1 MKRTIIGF
9 HLDENGDWVA
19 NLDCAHGQHVRHRPP
34 FVSRPWVVSEAGR
47 EAMLGAEL
55 DCVRCDRMEWPDGCV
70 ACRRTPEFDETTV
83 PAGLRSEHATRRGVW
98 ARIHVIRGVLRY
110 HVGPP
115 IDRSFQVG
123 PASSAVIVPEVRHRV
138 EPEGPVRFFLEF
150 SRAKQAMSASAG
162 IDVVHLRMGRPRGR
176 VNSSDRMRPEALP
189 FESGHTGGGLE
200 RPIGRDANVL
210 PTEARNRA
218 MRSFNTTGPVKP
230 DKHYCIPPLARLD
243 LDEVLRLVHGEK
255 YFVLHAPRQT
265 GKTST
270 LLALC
275 DLLNGQ
281 GYQCVYTTVEGAHT
295 AHEDVERAMRAM
307 LAGLALQARLTLGD
321 HFLNDAWPGILA
333 KSGPDQA
340 LSEALALW
348 AEASPKPLVL
358 LIDEIDTLQ
367 GDPLLSVLQQ
377 LRAGY
382 PMHPD
387 AFPQCV
393 VLCGLRDVRD
403 YRIRSTSSPFN
414 IVAESL
420 RLGDFTQEETLTLL
434 DQHTEETG
442 QAFTDDAREAIWTQ
456 TLGQPWLVNALA
468 YETCFKRKAGRD
480 RTRAVSADDVAEARE
495 ALIVRRV
502 THLDQLADKLRED
515 RVRRVVE
522 PMLSGVDERRAT
534 NHDIEYVRDL
544 GLIARDKP
552 VRIANPIYAE
562 VVPRELGWILQEEL
576 DLNTT
581 WYVDADDS
589 LNLDRLMEAFQ
600 DFFRRHS
607 EHWKNRF
614 MYEEAWPQ
622 ILLQAYLH
630 RVVNGGGRIEREY
643 GLGRGRV
650 DLLITW
656 PQSLPPEEPGGV
668 RVREYVVECKVARA
682 GDGLESTVRD
692 GVEQTAG
699 YMARCAA
706 EAGHLVVIDQREGRS
721 WEEKVFRRQRRSENG
736 VPVEVWGM

>member
-1 MKRTIIGF
+1 
-9 HLDENGDWVA
+9 
-19 NLDCAHGQHVRHRPP
+19 
-34 FVSRPWVVSEAGR
+34 
-47 EAMLGAEL
+47 
-55 DCVRCDRMEWPDGCV
+55 
-70 ACRRTPEFDETTV
+70 
-83 PAGLRSEHATRRGVW
+83 
-98 ARIHVIRGVLRY
+98 
-110 HVGPP
+110 
-115 IDRSFQVG
+115 
-123 PASSAVIVPEVRHRV
+123 
-138 EPEGPVRFFLEF
+138 
-150 SRAKQAMSASAG
+150 
-162 IDVVHLRMGRPRGR
+162 
-176 VNSSDRMRPEALP
+176 
-189 FESGHTGGGLE
+189 
-200 RPIGRDANVL
+200 
-210 PTEARNRA
+210 

-230 DKHYCIPPLARLD
+230 DKHYCIPPLERFD
-243 LDEVLRLVHGEK
+243 LDEVLRLVDGEK

-265 GKTST
+265 GKTSS

-281 GYQCVYTTVEGAHT
+281 GYACVYTTVET
-295 AHEDVERAMRAM
+295 ARTARDDVEQVMRTVLSGLGSRARM
-307 LAGLALQARLTLGD
+307 TLGD
-321 HFLNDAWPGILA
+321 EFLAREWSGILA
-333 KSGPDQA
+333 EFGPSGA
-340 LSEALALW
+340 LGEALTRW

-358 LIDEIDTLQ
+358 LVDEIDTLQ
-367 GDPLLSVLQQ
+367 GDPLLSTLQQ

-382 PMHPD
+382 PMRPA

-414 IVAESL
+414 IVAKSL
-420 RLGDFTQEETLTLL
+420 RLGDFTQEETLALL
-434 DQHTEETG
+434 DQHTAETG
-442 QAFTDDAREAIWTQ
+442 QAFTDAAREAIWTQ

-468 YETCFKRKAGRD
+468 YETCFERKAGRD

-495 ALIVRRV
+495 QLIVRRV

-522 PMLSGVDERRAT
+522 PMLSGADERRAT

-576 DLNTT
+576 DLSTT
-581 WYVDADDS
+581 WYVDADGG

-650 DLLITW
+650 DLLIVW
-656 PQSLPPEEPGGV
+656 PQSLPLEESGGV
-668 RVREYVVECKVARA
+668 RVREYVVECKVVRV

-699 YMARCAA
+699 YMVRCAA
-706 EAGHLVVIDQREGRS
+706 EAGHLVVIDQREDRS
-721 WEEKVFRRQRRSENG
+721 WEEKVFHRRRHSEGG
-736 VPVEVWGM
+736 VPVDIWGM

>member
-1 MKRTIIGF
+1 M
-9 HLDENGDWVA
+9 
-19 NLDCAHGQHVRHRPP
+19 
-34 FVSRPWVVSEAGR
+34 
-47 EAMLGAEL
+47 
-55 DCVRCDRMEWPDGCV
+55 
-70 ACRRTPEFDETTV
+70 
-83 PAGLRSEHATRRGVW
+83 
-98 ARIHVIRGVLRY
+98 
-110 HVGPP
+110 
-115 IDRSFQVG
+115 
-123 PASSAVIVPEVRHRV
+123 
-138 EPEGPVRFFLEF
+138 RF
-150 SRAKQAMSASAG
+150 
-162 IDVVHLRMGRPRGR
+162 
-176 VNSSDRMRPEALP
+176 
-189 FESGHTGGGLE
+189 
-200 RPIGRDANVL
+200 
-210 PTEARNRA
+210 
-218 MRSFNTTGPVKP
+218 FNTTGPVNP
-230 DKHYCIPPLARLD
+230 ADHYCIPPLERFD
-243 LDEVLRLVHGEK
+243 LDEVLALVRTKK

-265 GKTST
+265 GKTSA

-275 DLLNGQ
+275 DLLNTQ
-281 GYQCVYTTVEGAHT
+281 GYGCVYTTVET
-295 AHEDVERAMRAM
+295 ARTARDDLVEAMRAV
-307 LAGLALQARLTLGD
+307 LARLGSQARSTLGD
-321 HFLNDAWPGILA
+321 QFLDDAWPGILA
-333 KSGPDQA
+333 RFGPN
-340 LSEALALW
+340 EALGEALKRW
-348 AEASPKPLVL
+348 SEASPKPLVL

-367 GDPLLSVLQQ
+367 GDPLLATLQQ

-382 PMHPD
+382 PMRPGT
-387 AFPQCV
+387 FPQCV

-414 IVAESL
+414 IVAKSL
-420 RLGDFTQEETLTLL
+420 RLGDFTQEETLALL
-434 DQHTEETG
+434 DQHTGETG

-468 YETCFKRKAGRD
+468 WETCFERKAGRD
-480 RTRAVSADDVAEARE
+480 RSRAVSADDVAEARE
-495 ALIVRRV
+495 QLIVRRV

-522 PMLSGVDERRAT
+522 PMLSGADEHAFSNR
-534 NHDIEYVRDL
+534 DVEYVRDL

-562 VVPRELGWILQEEL
+562 VLPRELGWVLQETL

-589 LNLDRLMEAFQ
+589 LNLDKLMEAFQ

-656 PQSLPPEEPGGV
+656 PRGD
-668 RVREYVVECKVARA
+668 RMREYVVECKVVRV

-706 EAGHLVVIDQREGRS
+706 EAGHLVVIDRREGRS
-721 WEEKVFRRQRRSENG
+721 WEEKVFHRQHRSQDD

>member
-1 MKRTIIGF
+1 
-9 HLDENGDWVA
+9 
-19 NLDCAHGQHVRHRPP
+19 
-34 FVSRPWVVSEAGR
+34 
-47 EAMLGAEL
+47 
-55 DCVRCDRMEWPDGCV
+55 
-70 ACRRTPEFDETTV
+70 
-83 PAGLRSEHATRRGVW
+83 
-98 ARIHVIRGVLRY
+98 
-110 HVGPP
+110 
-115 IDRSFQVG
+115 
-123 PASSAVIVPEVRHRV
+123 
-138 EPEGPVRFFLEF
+138 
-150 SRAKQAMSASAG
+150 
-162 IDVVHLRMGRPRGR
+162 
-176 VNSSDRMRPEALP
+176 
-189 FESGHTGGGLE
+189 
-200 RPIGRDANVL
+200 
-210 PTEARNRA
+210 

-230 DKHYCIPPLARLD
+230 DKHYCIPPLERFD
-243 LDEVLRLVHGEK
+243 LDEVLRLVDGEK
-255 YFVLHAPRQT
+255 YFVLRAPRQT
-265 GKTST
+265 GKTSS

-281 GYQCVYTTVEGAHT
+281 GYGCVYATVET
-295 AHEDVERAMRAM
+295 ARTARDDMERAMRTV
-307 LAGLALQARLTLGD
+307 LAELGSRVRMTLGD
-321 HFLNDAWPGILA
+321 HFLEDAWPGVLA
-333 KSGPDQA
+333 RLGPDAA
-340 LSEALALW
+340 LGEVLKRW

-382 PMHPD
+382 PMRPA
-387 AFPQCV
+387 AFPQSA

-403 YRIRSTSSPFN
+403 YRIHSTSSPFN
-414 IVAESL
+414 IVAKSL
-420 RLGDFTQEETLTLL
+420 RLGDFTREETLALL
-434 DQHTEETG
+434 DQHTRETE
-442 QAFTDDAREAIWTQ
+442 QAFTPEAREAIWSQ

-468 YETCFKRKAGRD
+468 YETCFESKAGRD
-480 RTRAVSADDVAEARE
+480 RSRSVTADDIAEARE
-495 ALIVRRV
+495 GLIVRRV
-502 THLDQLADKLRED
+502 THLDQLADKLGEE

-522 PMLSGVDERRAT
+522 PMLSGADEQAFSHR
-534 NHDIEYVRDL
+534 DVEYVRDL

-562 VVPRELGWILQEEL
+562 VLPRELGWVLQETL

-656 PQSLPPEEPGGV
+656 PRGD
-668 RVREYVVECKVARA
+668 RMREYVVECKVVRE
-682 GDGLESTVRD
+682 GDGLESTVEA

-699 YMARCAA
+699 YMDRCAA
-706 EAGHLVVIDQREGRS
+706 EAGHLVVIDRREGRS
-721 WEEKVFRRQRRSENG
+721 WDDKVFHRQRRSESG
-736 VPVEVWGM
+736 SPIDVWGM